1 MARIFKDQPHYNV
14 QSPRHSI
21 TSNTLHIMVMKT
33 AVLLLFISTQ
43 ICLIKVNGEEEEVCE
58 TLPSEIHIT
67 KEEFDELGR
76 LQRTCN
82 GDIQVTKCE
91 GACNSQVQPS
101 VITPTGFLKECYCC
115 RESFLKERTI
125 TLTHCYDP
133 DGMRL
138 TGPTQSQM
146 DIKLREPADCKCYK
160 CTTSDECQVTPVI
173 HVLQYPGCVPKPI
186 PSFACTGRCSSYL
199 QVSGSKIWQMER
211 SCMCCQ
217 ESGERE
223 ASVSLFCPKAKP
235 GERKFRKVNTKA
247 PLDCMCRPCTG
258 VEESAV
264 IPQEIAGYADEG
276 PMNNHF
282 RKSQ

>member
-1 MARIFKDQPHYNV
+1 MYCRFIGAGLALVAILASSVAQNQPKGDEN
-14 QSPRHSI
+14 
-21 TSNTLHIMVMKT
+21 
-33 AVLLLFISTQ
+33 
-43 ICLIKVNGEEEEVCE
+43 CE
-58 TLPSEIHIT
+58 TMPSEIHLI

-82 GDIQVTKCE
+82 GEVNVNKCE
-91 GACNSQVQPS
+91 GLCNSQVQPS

-115 RESFLKERTI
+115 RESYLRERLV

-133 DGMRL
+133 DGARL
-138 TGPTQSQM
+138 AQPEMATM
-146 DIKLREPADCKCYK
+146 DIRLKEPADCRCFKCGG
-160 CTTSDECQVTPVI
+160 DECQVTPVI

-186 PSFACTGRCSSYL
+186 PSFACIGRCASYL

-223 ASVSLFCPKAKP
+223 AAVSLFCPKAKP
-235 GERKFRKVNTKA
+235 GERKFRKVSTKA
-247 PLDCMCRPCTG
+247 PLECMCRPCTG
-258 VEESAV
+258 VEESSIV
-264 IPQEIAGYADEG
+264 PQEIAGYADEG
-276 PMNNHF
+276 PLTGHF